1 MSDFFAAPHLVITH
15 LPVILTVVGAAA
27 TLLALIVRKR
37 GAWLYATATLA
48 LAGVSVVPTYLT
60 GESAEEKIEHA
71 WYVSHE
77 VIEEHELAGK
87 WALWIV
93 GAMGLVAAYAW
104 WRARR
109 SAAVDGGLPVWLR
122 AVVLVMAL
130 WGATTLYVT
139 AEHGGDIVHR
149 SRHLAPNL
157 APPSSTTVPGGQ
169 K

>member
-1 MSDFFAAPHLVITH
+1 MSDFFSDPHLVINH
-15 LPVILTVVGAAA
+15 FPVILTVVGAAA
-27 TLLALIVRKR
+27 ALLALIVRRR
-37 GAWLYATATLA
+37 GVWLYATATLA

-71 WYVSHE
+71 WYVSHD

-93 GAMGLVAAYAW
+93 GAMGAVAAYAW

-109 SAAVDGGLPVWLR
+109 NAALDGGLPVWLR
-122 AVVLVMAL
+122 AAVVVMAL

-139 AEHGGDIVHR
+139 AEHGGNIVHR
-149 SRHLAPNL
+149 SPQLTPIG
-157 APPSSTTVPGGQ
+157 PPQPTRTPGGE

>member
-1 MSDFFAAPHLVITH
+1 MSDFFADPHLVINH
-15 LPVILTVVGAAA
+15 FPVILTVVGAAA
-27 TLLALIVRKR
+27 ALLALFVRKR

-48 LAGVSVVPTYLT
+48 LAGISVVPTYLT
-60 GESAEEKIEHA
+60 GEIAEEKIEHA
-71 WYVSHE
+71 WYVSHD

-93 GAMGLVAAYAW
+93 GAMGAVAAYAW

-109 SAAVDGGLPVWLR
+109 NAALDGGLPVWLR
-122 AVVLVMAL
+122 AAVVVMAL

-139 AEHGGDIVHR
+139 AEHGGNIVHR
-149 SRHLAPNL
+149 SPQLTPIG
-157 APPSSTTVPGGQ
+157 PPQPTRTRGGE